1 MGFEWKEESH
11 AIIGCA
17 MEVHGVLGL
26 GLTEKPYE
34 NAMVV
39 ELGLREIECEQQ
51 RSFPVDYKGE
61 QVGRCVPDS
70 IVFGKVV
77 VDAKAI
83 SQITDGEIG
92 QILTNGH
99 LRKPHAG
106 WSLIKSPLSS
116 LLKRPLSPD
125 SLAFIA
131 SPAGIFSAPH
141 FHSRFPEVPLFTGA
155 WVAAWPHHQLLSSKP
170 PVEASSALQHKPVIR
185 RSKSALICG

>member
-131 SPAGIFSAPH
+131 SPAGFRRCPYLRVPGLPLGLITNFSPPSLQWKRVAL
-141 FHSRFPEVPLFTGA
+141 SNTNQLSEEVNL
-155 WVAAWPHHQLLSSKP
+155 
-170 PVEASSALQHKPVIR
+170 R
-185 RSKSALICG
+185 